1 MNLIKINLNQTVSKA
16 QLELLKEEKKR
27 WVIFGVICTLFIAS
41 LTWFYLVNKRL
52 DSIIE
57 NRIATIDTIKS
68 KTNELTNKGKINLSK
83 TDINNLYRF
92 QSKRIYWSDK
102 LLELARITPED
113 MVIDKFEF
121 KGKRLNISAISHLN
135 HSDKEFTVVEN
146 FMNMI
151 SENEEFNKDFKDIK
165 FGFLDKEFSNKQ
177 ELLSFKIEAKLK

>member
-16 QLELLKEEKKR
+16 QLEHLKEEKNR
-27 WVIFGVICTLFIAS
+27 WMIFALICTLFIAS
-41 LTWFYLVNKRL
+41 LSWFYLVNNRL
-52 DSIIE
+52 NNIIE
-57 NRIATIDTIKS
+57 NRITTINTIKN
-68 KTNELTNKGKINLSK
+68 KTNKLTSEGKINLSK

-102 LLELARITPED
+102 LLELAKITPED
-113 MVIDKFEF
+113 MVIDKFEY

-135 HSDKEFTVVEN
+135 HSDKEFTVVGN
-146 FMNMI
+146 FMTMI
-151 SENEEFNKDFKDIK
+151 SENNEFNNDFKDIK